1 MKWKKIF
8 TRKRTDKQ
16 NGSVDTVDGPAVI
29 SRKPIQK
36 PCCKKCALVCKCKH
50 HRRILR
56 SMTVPPTGILLN

>member
-8 TRKRTDKQ
+8 SSKRTDKQ
-16 NGSVDTVDGPAVI
+16 DGAKEKDVSAVV

-36 PCCKKCALVCKCKH
+36 PCCTKCALVCKCKH

-56 SMTVPPTGILLN
+56 SMAIPPSGLLLN

>member
-8 TRKRTDKQ
+8 TKMQSEKPKRSTEKEDVPVVTKK
-16 NGSVDTVDGPAVI
+16 A
-29 SRKPIQK
+29 IQK

-56 SMTVPPTGILLN
+56 SMSLPPSGLLIN